1 MSDQHDH
8 NPDHGAHAPIQDEG
22 AARTHERRVR
32 ALQSLL
38 IDKGLIT
45 ADEVR
50 QTIEEA
56 EARNPALGARVVA
69 RAWADPAFKARLL
82 SDAKGAIS
90 DLGMDVSGIH
100 YLVVAENSASVH
112 HVVVCTLCS
121 CYPTALLGRSPAW
134 YKSLNYRARAAS
146 EPRRVLQEFGLDLPE
161 SVEVR
166 VLDSTADMRYLVLPR
181 RPVGTEHLS
190 EEELARLVSRD
201 SIIGV
206 AEARA
211 AEPAGVA

>member
-1 MSDQHDH
+1 MPHDDPGH
-8 NPDHGAHAPIQDEG
+8 SHLSLMEA
-22 AARTHERRVR
+22 RVR
-32 ALQSLL
+32 ALETILVAT
-38 IDKGLIT
+38 GLVDPAALDAIVET
-45 ADEVR
+45 YE
-50 QTIEEA
+50 TKIGP
-56 EARNPALGARVVA
+56 RNGARVVA

-201 SIIGV
+201 SMIGV